1 MRSRPRSRTAGRC
14 CESRGRAQ
22 DLPRP
27 YTSTGTPCR
36 GACGSCRAHRSPP
49 TPRRARARPASDASS
64 PARRAARAHRARRWA
79 APRNSHRSHPV
90 DRRAG
95 EELELGRR
103 GPQGRGGASDDRG
116 VPSLAHRGLWT
127 LPAERNSLAAIRD
140 AFASG
145 WGVETDVRDI
155 DGTLVV
161 SHDPPGLGTLPFA
174 AVVDAYREYGCP
186 GALAVNVKADGL
198 PAMLADALRDVDRD
212 RWFAFD
218 MSVPDMRQYARE
230 G

>member
-1 MRSRPRSRTAGRC
+1 
-14 CESRGRAQ
+14 
-22 DLPRP
+22 
-27 YTSTGTPCR
+27 
-36 GACGSCRAHRSPP
+36 
-49 TPRRARARPASDASS
+49 
-64 PARRAARAHRARRWA
+64 
-79 APRNSHRSHPV
+79 
-90 DRRAG
+90 
-95 EELELGRR
+95 
-103 GPQGRGGASDDRG
+103 

-230 G
+230 GLPFFTRHSDLESAPALYDAADGVWLDDFDGGFIAEHRIAAHLSAGKRVAVVSPELHGRDRERTWQRWRAWPVWTRPDVFLCTDHPTSAQEVFA